1 MSNHRPETIALH
13 GGQVPDPTT
22 GSRAVPIY
30 QTTSYVFDDTQ
41 HAADLFALRVPG
53 NIYTRI
59 MNPTQDVFEQRVT
72 QLEGGIAAVATAS
85 GQSAVSYSV
94 LNIARAGDNI
104 ISVSTLYGGTYNLF
118 AHTLPQYG
126 IEVRWADPD
135 DPGAVAALTD
145 ENTKLVFAETIG
157 NPKLNV
163 IDIRAWADAA
173 HAQGLPLI
181 VDNTVPTPILARVF
195 EQGADIAVHSATKY
209 IGGHGTS
216 IGGIVVDSGNFDWT
230 ANAER
235 YPGLTKPDPS
245 YHGVVWAD
253 ALGPAAYIGRVRT
266 VLLRNL
272 GAAASPFNA
281 WMFIQGLETLPLR
294 IERHSSNALAV
305 ARHLEAHDAV
315 NWVNY
320 PGLDSSPYKE
330 VADRVLTG
338 GYGGL
343 VTFGISGG
351 LEAGKAF
358 IESLELFSHLANI
371 GDAKS
376 LAIHNASTTHSQLN
390 EEELAVLR
398 RDAGHGAPV
407 DRDRERRRHHRGPR
421 PGTRQGSGSRGGLI
435 DAVPGSV
442 GYVEPQRVVL
452 FTEDD
457 PLVLESGAT
466 PRAGR
471 GAVRDVRHARRRT
484 PRTPSSSAMR

>member
-1 MSNHRPETIALH
+1 MSDHRPETIALH

-22 GSRAVPIY
+22 NSRAVPIY

-85 GQSAVSYSV
+85 GQSAVAYSV

-126 IEVRWADPD
+126 IEVRWVDPD
-135 DPGAVAALTD
+135 DPGAVAALVD
-145 ENTKLVFAETIG
+145 ENTKLVFVETIG

-163 IDIRAWADAA
+163 IDVRAWADAA

-216 IGGIVVDSGNFDWT
+216 IGGVVVDSGNFDWT
-230 ANAER
+230 AQADR

-245 YHGVVWAD
+245 YHGVVWSD
-253 ALGPAAYIGRVRT
+253 VLGPAAYIGRVRT

-272 GAAASPFNA
+272 GAAMSPFNA
-281 WMFIQGLETLPLR
+281 FLFLQGLETLPLR
-294 IERHSSNALAV
+294 MERHSSNALAV
-305 ARHLEAHDAV
+305 AEHLEGHDAV
-315 NWVNY
+315 RWVNY
-320 PGLDSSPYKE
+320 PGLASSAYRE
-330 VADRVLTG
+330 AADRTLSG

-343 VTFGISGG
+343 VTFGIEGG
-351 LEAGKAF
+351 REAGQVF
-358 IESLELFSHLANI
+358 IESLGLFSHLANI

-390 EEELAVLR
+390 DEELEA
-398 RDAGHGAPV
+398 
-407 DRDRERRRHHRGPR
+407 
-421 PGTRQGSGSRGGLI
+421 SGVTQDTVRLSVGIEHI
-435 DAVPGSV
+435 DDIVADLDQALTKAAVP
-442 GYVEPQRVVL
+442 
-452 FTEDD
+452 
-457 PLVLESGAT
+457 A
-466 PRAGR
+466 
-471 GAVRDVRHARRRT
+471 AV
-484 PRTPSSSAMR
+484 